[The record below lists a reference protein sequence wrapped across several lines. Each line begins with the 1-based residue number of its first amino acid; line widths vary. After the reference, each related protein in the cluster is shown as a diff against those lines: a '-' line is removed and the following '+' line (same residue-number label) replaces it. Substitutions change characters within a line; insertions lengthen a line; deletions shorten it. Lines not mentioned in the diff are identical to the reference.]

1 MKTIGLIGGST
12 YVSTT
17 EYYKTINQLTQKKL
31 GGSYSASIL
40 MYSMKFQEFKG
51 LVQSG
56 SFDEVAKYLSNIAI
70 NLEKGGA
77 QCLVIGANTPHMYAE
92 AIQQTIKIPIIHIA
106 DATAKAIEQKG
117 LKKIALLGT
126 KPTMEQDFY
135 KKKLAA
141 YGIETVIPNEEERE
155 YLNETIFNEFSREI
169 FTPEA
174 KRKYLD
180 IIQRLKSEGAQGVI
194 LGCTEI
200 PILIK
205 QEDCDIPVFDTMF
218 IHSEA
223 AVEFANKQA

>member
-51 LVQSG
+51 LVQNG
-56 SFDEVAKYLSNIAI
+56 SFEEVAKYLTNIAI

-77 QCLVIGANTPHMYAE
+77 ECLVICANTPHMYAE
-92 AIQQTIKIPIIHIA
+92 VIQQSIKMPIVHIA
-106 DATAKAIEQKG
+106 DATAKEIKSKG
-117 LKKIALLGT
+117 LKKVALLGT

-135 KKKLAA
+135 KKRLAE
-141 YGIETVIPNEEERE
+141 YGIETIIPNEIERE
-155 YLNETIFNEFSREI
+155 YINETIFNEFSREI

-174 KRKYLD
+174 KQKYLAV
-180 IIQRLKSEGAQGVI
+180 IQRLKSEGAEGAI

-205 QEDCDIPVFDTMF
+205 QEDCDIPVFDTMY
-218 IHSEA
+218 IHSNA
-223 AVEFANKQA
+223 AVEFANR

>member
-31 GGSYSASIL
+31 GGSSSASIL
-40 MYSMKFQEFKG
+40 MYSMKFQEFKE

-56 SFDEVAKYLSNIAI
+56 TFEDVAKYLSQIAV

-77 QCLVIGANTPHMYAE
+77 ECLVICANTPHMYAE
-92 AIQQTIKIPIIHIA
+92 VIQRSIKIPIIHIA
-106 DATAKAIEQKG
+106 NATAQEIKLKG
-117 LKKIALLGT
+117 LKKVALLGT

-135 KKKLAA
+135 KKKLAE
-141 YGIETVIPNEEERE
+141 YGIATIIPNEEDRE
-155 YLNETIFNEFSREI
+155 YINETIFNEFGREI

-174 KRKYLD
+174 KRKYLE
-180 IIQRLKSEGAQGVI
+180 IIQQLKLQGAEGAI

-205 QEDCDIPVFDTMF
+205 QEDCDIPVFDTMY
-218 IHSEA
+218 IHSKA
-223 AVEFANKQA
+223 AVEFANE

>member
-40 MYSMKFQEFKG
+40 MYSMKFQEFKE
-51 LVQSG
+51 LVQNG
-56 SFDEVAKYLSNIAI
+56 KFEDVAKYLSDIAI

-77 QCLVIGANTPHMYAE
+77 ECLVICANTPHMYAE
-92 AIQQTIKIPIIHIA
+92 VIQQSIKMPIVHIA
-106 DATAKAIEQKG
+106 DATAQEIKSKG
-117 LKKIALLGT
+117 LTKVALLGT

-135 KKKLAA
+135 KKKLFA
-141 YGIETVIPNEEERE
+141 YGIETLIPDDEDRE
-155 YLNETIFNEFSREI
+155 YINQTIFNEFSREI

-174 KRKYLD
+174 KKRYLD
-180 IIQRLKSEGAQGVI
+180 IIQQLKNKGAQGAI

-200 PILIK
+200 PLLIK

-218 IHSEA
+218 IHSVA
-223 AVEFANKQA
+223 AVEFANSH